1 MLSPEEF
8 QWLNNAP
15 VKEALY
21 YPIQHNVSRGQRAA
35 SLLAGDITH
44 DASKLTIGDMLFR
57 WARVEQEA
65 LDESGF
71 TYLKQVSDLFGAVG
85 KLPKRFSLFDESV
98 RSAEQIVA
106 SDLAT
111 MYVEQRIAGQIFQAQ
126 GCEASICG
134 ASSATDVLING
145 LQAVVH
151 NSDDSLPT
159 KIEKITI
166 VTNKV
171 LEKSVNLQNNPL
183 VCVIANLGDFMSG
196 QNLGDE
202 FFAGLNGLV
211 NIALFANAA
220 AHAGQIILKRDKL
233 AAMNIASLAS
243 TSLAGH
249 FGAVAGAAATTAL
262 IGATGSWLIVLAPVA
277 ASFGGRVVIKNVAR
291 RARYYLFC
299 RQEEQALRT
308 ALAKHC
314 IASRDAL
321 HGNIEIAARDAEKF
335 KHFRASA
342 TDTMRICID
351 DWLDRLEHIQQVRR
365 VNADRFHRA
374 VSDPTTLDHQDGDI
388 LTAAQESI
396 LGGARAGL
404 LPANIHSTTKE
415 VVDTI
420 LALHRKMHAA
430 VI

>member
-1 MLSPEEF
+1 MLSPEEL

-15 VKEALY
+15 VKEALC
-21 YPIQHNVSRGQRAA
+21 YPIQQNVSRGQRAA
-35 SLLAGDITH
+35 SLLAGDVTH

-57 WARVEQEA
+57 WARVEPEA
-65 LDESGF
+65 LDESGLA
-71 TYLKQVSDLFGAVG
+71 YLNQVSDLFSAVG
-85 KLPKRFSLFDESV
+85 KLPKRFSLYDESV

-111 MYVEQRIAGQIFQAQ
+111 MYFEQRFAGQIFHAQ

-134 ASSATDVLING
+134 TSSATDVLLNG

-151 NSDDSLPT
+151 NSDDHLPT

-183 VCVIANLGDFMSG
+183 VCVIASLDGFMPGRNLG
-196 QNLGDE
+196 NE
-202 FFAGLNGLV
+202 VFAGLNGLV
-211 NIALFANAA
+211 DIALFANAA

-249 FGAVAGAAATTAL
+249 FGAVAGAAATTAM
-262 IGATGSWLIVLAPVA
+262 IGATGSWLIVLAPVV

-299 RQEEQALRT
+299 RQEEQALRI

-314 IASRDAL
+314 LASRDAL
-321 HGNIEIAARDAEKF
+321 HGNIDLATRDAEKF
-335 KHFRASA
+335 KHYRASA
-342 TDTMRICID
+342 ADTMKICID
-351 DWLDRLEHIQQVRR
+351 DWLDRLDHIQQVRR

-374 VSDPTTLDHQDGDI
+374 ISDPTILDDQGGDI
-388 LTAAQESI
+388 MTAAQESI

-415 VVDTI
+415 VVGTI
-420 LALHRKMHAA
+420 QALHRKMQAA